1 MLEIEIAT
9 RSERGRRENN
19 EDAVRVGHAGKTWH
33 FLLADGAGGHARGA
47 EASQCVVASIE
58 EALLAAAPDF
68 TPGLLDAALK
78 AAHAQL
84 QFAQH
89 DAQGV
94 QRMHSTVVALWV
106 DMTHERALWS
116 HVGDSRL
123 YRLRYGGVDS
133 VTVDDSV
140 VQRMVEGG
148 LLTPAQARRH
158 ASKNQLVS
166 ALGMVEAI
174 EPRTLAHAVEVEDGD
189 VFLLCCDG
197 WWDALTEAQMLA
209 TLEQADTPSQWL
221 DAMQLE
227 IEAQALPGQD
237 NFSAIAVWI
246 SDPSQTTL
254 FMLDDGA

>member
-9 RSERGRRENN
+9 RSECGRRERN
-19 EDAVRVGHAGKTWH
+19 EDAVRVGHVGKTWH
-33 FLLADGAGGHARGA
+33 MLLADGAGGHARGA
-47 EASQCVVASIE
+47 EASLRVVDSIE
-58 EALLAAAPDF
+58 SALLAAAPVF
-68 TPGLLDAALK
+68 TPELLGAALK

-84 QFAQH
+84 QRTQH

-94 QRMHSTVVALWV
+94 QRMHSTVVALWI
-106 DMTHERALWS
+106 DMTHGRALWS

-123 YRLRYGGVDS
+123 YRLRYGAVDT

-148 LLTPAQARRH
+148 LLTPAQARQH

-166 ALGMVEAI
+166 ALGMDEAI
-174 EPRTLAHAVEVEDGD
+174 EPWTLARAVEVEDGD

-197 WWDALTEAQMLA
+197 WWDALTEAQILA
-209 TLEQADTPSQWL
+209 TLEQADTPSEWL
-221 DAMQLE
+221 DAMQQQ
-227 IEAQALPGQD
+227 IESQEFAGQD

-246 SDPSQTTL
+246 VDPSQTTV
-254 FMLDDGA
+254 FMLDDGT

>member
-1 MLEIEIAT
+1 MLEIETAT

-19 EDAVRVGHAGKTWH
+19 EDAVRVGQVGRTWH

-47 EASQCVVASIE
+47 EASQRVVDSIE
-58 EALLAAAPDF
+58 SVLLAAAPDF
-68 TPGLLDAALK
+68 TPGILDAALK

-84 QFAQH
+84 QRAQH

-106 DMTHERALWS
+106 DMEHERALWS

-123 YRLRYGGVDS
+123 YRLRYGGVDT

-148 LLTPAQARRH
+148 LLTPAQARQH

-174 EPRTLAHAVEVEDGD
+174 EPRTLAHAIEVEDGD

-197 WWDALTEAQMLA
+197 WWDALTEVQILE

-254 FMLDDGA
+254 FMLEDGA